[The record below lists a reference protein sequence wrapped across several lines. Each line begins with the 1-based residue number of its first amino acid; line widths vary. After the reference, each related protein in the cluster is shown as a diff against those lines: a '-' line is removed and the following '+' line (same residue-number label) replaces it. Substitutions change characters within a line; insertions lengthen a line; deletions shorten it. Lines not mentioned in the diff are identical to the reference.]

1 MRDRIIAKNYMNT
14 SLLKDGIRWIE
25 CLLKEE
31 SVDDEILIHLVNT
44 CWHALSV
51 KTDSELINQLI
62 CVRLLL
68 LYVN

>member
-14 SLLKDGIRWIE
+14 SLLKDCIRWIE

>member
-1 MRDRIIAKNYMNT
+1 MNT

>member
-14 SLLKDGIRWIE
+14 SLLNDGIRWIE

-51 KTDSELINQLI
+51 KADSELINQLI

>member
-1 MRDRIIAKNYMNT
+1 MNT

-44 CWHALSV
+44 CWHTLSV
-51 KTDSELINQLI
+51 KADSELINQLI